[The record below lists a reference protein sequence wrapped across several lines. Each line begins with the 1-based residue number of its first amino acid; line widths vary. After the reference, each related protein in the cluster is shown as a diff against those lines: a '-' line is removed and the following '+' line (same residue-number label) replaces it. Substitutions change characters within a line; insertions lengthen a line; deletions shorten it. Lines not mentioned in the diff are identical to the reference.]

1 MSITE
6 ALWTMTEIQTTRA
19 HDTHFAA
26 AITTATHLSE
36 AGHPGLAWSV
46 LESTCHHGAGM
57 RALYAPIDPGTGQ
70 RLSEPMTIER
80 ATHSLLSAGL
90 SRPLIMLRLGAAV
103 LSLGDS

>member
-1 MSITE
+1 MSIVD

-26 AITTATHLSE
+26 AITTATHLTE

-46 LESTCHHGAGM
+46 IESTCHHGAGM

-80 ATHSLLSAGL
+80 ATHAMLSAGL

-103 LSLGDS
+103 LGLGDS